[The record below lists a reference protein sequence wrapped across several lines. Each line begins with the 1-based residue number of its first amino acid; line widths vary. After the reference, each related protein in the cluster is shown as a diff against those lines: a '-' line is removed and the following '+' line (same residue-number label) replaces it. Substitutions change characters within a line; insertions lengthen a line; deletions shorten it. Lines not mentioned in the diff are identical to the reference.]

1 MTRFK
6 SCCIVEIMET
16 LAAARLFEALASDAR
31 LDVFR
36 LLVKHAPDGLVA
48 GEIARIL
55 NLPATNLSFHLKAI
69 VHSGLATVE
78 KEGRYL
84 RYRAAIPLMLDL
96 IAFLTEE
103 CCSAHPEKCR
113 TYRKQSQVP
122 SDVLPKRDPTPR
134 KRRSR

>member
-1 MTRFK
+1 
-6 SCCIVEIMET
+6 MET
-16 LAAARLFEALASDAR
+16 PTAARLFEALASDAR

-48 GEIARIL
+48 GEIARTL
-55 NLPATNLSFHLKAI
+55 KLPATNLSFHLKALT
-69 VHSGLATVE
+69 HSGLVTVE

-96 IAFLTEE
+96 IAFLTEK
-103 CCSAHPEKCR
+103 CCSGHPETCR
-113 TYRKQSQVP
+113 TYRKQSLVP
-122 SDVLPKRDPTPR
+122 PEVLPERDSTHR